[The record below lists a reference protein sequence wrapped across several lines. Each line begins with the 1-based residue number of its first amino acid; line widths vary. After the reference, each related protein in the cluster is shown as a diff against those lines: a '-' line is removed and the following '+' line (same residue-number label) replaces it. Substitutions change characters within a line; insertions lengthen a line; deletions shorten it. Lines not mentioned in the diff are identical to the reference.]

1 MILESEPQV
10 FSQNKFF
17 EEWNDNQDFENISF
31 ILPVEN
37 IEDINFIK
45 KNAQVLEEI
54 DLNRLVD
61 NYEIKNST
69 ILILRYDK
77 KKLKVFFKTNLNG
90 TKKNNK
96 AEFTVENLKNKEVR
110 ADLIRGLKFYIN
122 DLWKEENL
130 VDISVPAYLTVTAKL
145 NNPTTLKNV
154 LSKFK
159 GMSFIESYNIE
170 ELNKNFVKIKIK
182 YLGKIKNLQ
191 NSFVT
196 NGFKFEI
203 INDEWILSL
212 SS

>member
-1 MILESEPQV
+1 M
-10 FSQNKFF
+10 
-17 EEWNDNQDFENISF
+17 
-31 ILPVEN
+31 
-37 IEDINFIK
+37 
-45 KNAQVLEEI
+45 
-54 DLNRLVD
+54 
-61 NYEIKNST
+61 
-69 ILILRYDK
+69 
-77 KKLKVFFKTNLNG
+77 KV
-90 TKKNNK
+90 
-96 AEFTVENLKNKEVR
+96 
-110 ADLIRGLKFYIN
+110 YH
-122 DLWKEENL
+122 
-130 VDISVPAYLTVTAKL
+130 PKL